1 MIFMH
6 ELCTHLSHPLFQV
19 DIENSS
25 FAQVGKIWASKSLSF
40 LSSLSL
46 LYFMYE
52 FFVLIFHFGKDIV
65 FTSVFGEW
73 SFNLEFVPKSGFSLH
88 TLLHAKLGEKQ

>member
-6 ELCTHLSHPLFQV
+6 ELCSHLSHPLFQV

-25 FAQVGKIWASKSLSF
+25 FAQVGKF
-40 LSSLSL
+40 
-46 LYFMYE
+46 E
-52 FFVLIFHFGKDIV
+52 QEPIFSIFPIIVVFHVWVFCVDIFGKDIV
-65 FTSVFGEW
+65 FTSMFGEW
-73 SFNLEFVPKSGFSLH
+73 IFNLEFVPKSGFPLH